1 MRLSVVVVNNNAC
14 LSLKQALNSLVN
26 ACKSIDYE
34 LIVIDNASTDRSVEM
49 IENNF
54 PKARI
59 IANGTDQGIAKSNNQ
74 ALNAATGEYVLLVSA
89 DTICIKDTLE
99 KLCIFM
105 DEHTDAGALG
115 VRMISPEGRFLPESI
130 HGLTK
135 TWAAFLKFIGFARHL
150 SKTRLYDHHRKDWVE
165 EFRVAEIDIVNGAF
179 MLLRRAAL
187 NESGLFDERFF
198 KFGHDI
204 DLSYRIRLAGFK
216 NFYFPKT
223 YIIKSEGQSLAK
235 FSWTYIKYYYGAM
248 FIFAAKYLLKM
259 PEIKVAGIPQL
270 FPPTY
275 EVK

>member
-34 LIVIDNASTDRSVEM
+34 LIIIDNASTDGSVEM
-49 IENNF
+49 VENNF

-59 IANGTDQGIAKSNNQ
+59 IANSTDQGVAKSNNQ
-74 ALNAATGEYVLLVSA
+74 ALSLATGEYVLTVTA
-89 DTICIKDTLE
+89 DTICIKDTLG
-99 KLCIFM
+99 KLCAFM
-105 DEHTDAGALG
+105 DEHTDAGALS
-115 VRMISPEGRFLPESI
+115 VRMISPQGRFLPESI
-130 HGLTK
+130 HGLTT

-150 SKTRLYDHHRKDWVE
+150 SKTRLYDNHRKDWVE
-165 EFRVAEIDIVNGAF
+165 EFQVAEIDIVNGAF
-179 MLLRRAAL
+179 MLLRRAVL

-223 YIIKSEGQSLAK
+223 YIIKSEGQPLAK

-248 FIFAAKYLLKM
+248 FIFAVKYLLKM
-259 PEIKVAGIPQL
+259 PEIKVPGIPQL
-270 FPPTY
+270 FPSTY

>member
-1 MRLSVVVVNNNAC
+1 
-14 LSLKQALNSLVN
+14 
-26 ACKSIDYE
+26 
-34 LIVIDNASTDRSVEM
+34 
-49 IENNF
+49 
-54 PKARI
+54 
-59 IANGTDQGIAKSNNQ
+59 
-74 ALNAATGEYVLLVSA
+74 
-89 DTICIKDTLE
+89 
-99 KLCIFM
+99 M